1 MVQFIFQ
8 LVPVILAVIAIYS
21 SVRRFVEDRRATV
34 KTSMIMAV
42 VLSMLMIVA
51 QLSWSWTYLVE
62 GNLIGT
68 WFANTIWTIF
78 NGSVMVYFIYTS
90 TIRR

>member
-1 MVQFIFQ
+1 MQYVFQ
-8 LVPVILAVIAIYS
+8 LFPVILAVIAIFSCTKRYGREQRKPEK
-21 SVRRFVEDRRATV
+21 VT
-34 KTSMIMAV
+34 MILAV
-42 VLSMLMIVA
+42 CAALLMIIA
-51 QLSWSWTYLVE
+51 QLSWSWTFLVE

-78 NGSVMVYFIYTS
+78 NGLVMTCFIYMS